1 MAFTYCYKSDK
12 NMEFIITYI
21 DDDKQEETSSV
32 GATSILD
39 AIQQFYICEG
49 VRNIIKIERTL

>member
-1 MAFTYCYKSDK
+1 
-12 NMEFIITYI
+12 MEFIITYI

-49 VRNIIKIERTL
+49 VRNIIKIERTR